1 MRPAFIAHVTELLRA
16 LGRLEARPMFGGH
29 GLYCD
34 GAFFAIVLD
43 DVLYLKADDESR
55 PRFVAAGLDPF
66 VYERQGK
73 RASLGYYR
81 APPEALESPDAAL
94 TWAREALGAAL
105 RVSAGRSS
113 RSGPS
118 ARRRATAP
126 VANRGR
132 RRTGKA

>member
-1 MRPAFIAHVTELLRA
+1 
-16 LGRLEARPMFGGH
+16 MFGGH

-43 DVLYLKADDESR
+43 DVLYLKADDQSR
-55 PRFVAAGLDPF
+55 PRFVAAGLEPF
-66 VYERQGK
+66 VYQRQGK

-94 TWAREALGAAL
+94 AWGREALGAAL
-105 RVSAGRSS
+105 RVSAGGSL

-118 ARRRATAP
+118 ARRPAKPTA
-126 VANRGR
+126 RGR

>member
-1 MRPAFIAHVTELLRA
+1 MNAAFVAHVTELLSR

-55 PRFVAAGLDPF
+55 ARFVAAGLEPF
-66 VYERQGK
+66 VYQRQGK

-94 TWAREALGAAL
+94 AWGREALSAAL
-105 RVSAGRSS
+105 RISAAAPS
-113 RSGPS
+113 RRGPR
-118 ARRRATAP
+118 ARRRAMAP
-126 VANRGR
+126 AANRGR

>member
-1 MRPAFIAHVTELLRA
+1 
-16 LGRLEARPMFGGH
+16 MFGGH

-34 GAFFAIVLD
+34 GAFFALVLD
-43 DVLYLKADDESR
+43 DVLYLKADELSR
-55 PRFVAAGLDPF
+55 PRFLAAGLEPF

-94 TWAREALGAAL
+94 AWGREALGAAL
-105 RVSAGRSS
+105 RVSAGESS
-113 RSGPS
+113 RLGRS
-118 ARRRATAP
+118 ARRRAKPMA
-126 VANRGR
+126 RGR